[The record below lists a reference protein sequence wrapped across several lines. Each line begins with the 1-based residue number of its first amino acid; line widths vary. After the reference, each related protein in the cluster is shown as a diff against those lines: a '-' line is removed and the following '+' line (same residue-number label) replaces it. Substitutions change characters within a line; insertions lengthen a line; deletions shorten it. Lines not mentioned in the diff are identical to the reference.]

1 MKPMKLALGIILL
14 AVFAVIL
21 ILIFMPIFGS
31 GQNGLSY
38 SDNFFNSLAKGSSNH
53 LAEMRELAQTK
64 VGTQVAAEIKLTSPA
79 QAKETASLYTQAGA
93 QAEVAGPNLKI
104 SGDLGKVL
112 AQSVEDAAA
121 LFNEQGGKLEAEY
134 HYDPKKVVKNWW
146 YSLSKLSAA
155 MTKQK
160 KFNLAKVIAQVQ
172 SQALEPGYNFAG
184 IAAFQVSDKAFL
196 LAVMLVFYVFYTL
209 FYGFGIYELF
219 AGLGLQMEKSTKEEV

>member
-14 AVFAVIL
+14 AAFAVIL
-21 ILIFMPIFGS
+21 ILIFMPIFGN
-31 GQNGLSY
+31 GQNGLAY

-53 LAEMRELAQTK
+53 LAEMRELAQTM
-64 VGTQVAAEIKLTSPA
+64 VGTQFTAGIKMTSPA
-79 QAKETASLYTQAGA
+79 EAKDTAALYGQAGA

-104 SGDLGKVL
+104 SGDLGKIL
-112 AQSVEDAAA
+112 LQAVEDAGA
-121 LFNEQGGKLEAEY
+121 LFNEQGGKLEAQY

-146 YSLSKLSAA
+146 DSLNKLAGA

-184 IAAFQVSDKAFL
+184 ITAFQVSDKGFMLGA
-196 LAVMLVFYVFYTL
+196 MLVFYVFYTL
-209 FYGFGIYELF
+209 FYGFGIYILF
-219 AGLGLQMEKSTKEEV
+219 EGLGLQMEKSAKEEV